1 MEENGLENFQIDYS
15 EISAFGNYEKVATSF
30 IMGLEKSIISL
41 VKEKQKVMMTDII
54 AIYGNYKKVHDC
66 VKRLVLE
73 NKLILHEHEYHSIEN
88 ERYDKQELRITRPEE
103 SEWIDLTAQPC
114 LTCPIANEC
123 GIDNPVSPSTCAEFN
138 TWLGEEI
145 ELLD

>member
-1 MEENGLENFQIDYS
+1 MSNP
-15 EISAFGNYEKVATSF
+15 
-30 IMGLEKSIISL
+30 
-41 VKEKQKVMMTDII
+41 
-54 AIYGNYKKVHDC
+54 
-66 VKRLVLE
+66 
-73 NKLILHEHEYHSIEN
+73 EN

-103 SEWIDLTAQPC
+103 SEWNDLTAQPC